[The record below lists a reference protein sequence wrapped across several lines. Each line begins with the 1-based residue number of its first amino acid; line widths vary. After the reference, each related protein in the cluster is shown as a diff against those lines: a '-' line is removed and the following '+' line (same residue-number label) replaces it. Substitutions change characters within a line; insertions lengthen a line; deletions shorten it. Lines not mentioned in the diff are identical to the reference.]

1 MRKFKSTAKLGNSRS
16 LRVVGLAVASVLGAS
31 ALAQA
36 AEFVAGTTPDR
47 RPEGAPR
54 IEAVK
59 RDAAWLDAALSG
71 VSKPT
76 PRSLRFLEDQGAWFT
91 PFTRPNMSGHYD
103 IRGLYAARGGK
114 PAQ

>member
-1 MRKFKSTAKLGNSRS
+1 MRKFKSTAKSGNSRS
-16 LRVVGLAVASVLGAS
+16 RRVLGLVVTSVLGAS
-31 ALAQA
+31 TLAQA

-54 IEAVK
+54 IESVK
-59 RDAAWLDAALSG
+59 RDAAWFDAALSG
-71 VSKPT
+71 VSKPM

-91 PFTRPNMSGHYD
+91 PFTRPNMPAPYD